1 MGPGYCIVQ
10 NGMGHGYNM
19 TRCQGSGT
27 PTADCGGGS
36 PRPQV
41 NLGAPVASSLP
52 YWAWYRSKHYPMTR
66 KWVNCG
72 STVVWRSTVLHSEA
86 DKQNGL
92 RNRLGPRDKLR
103 LSGPPLLDLMDLPLL
118 VLLSS
123 P

>member
-52 YWAWYRSKHYPMTR
+52 YWAWYRSKHYPM
-66 KWVNCG
+66 
-72 STVVWRSTVLHSEA
+72 STVLHSEA